1 MLHFDLFEFSESER
15 AALRAAHDT
24 GTLRARDN
32 RSDCAADCDGLE
44 DARRIGERIADGFDL
59 LAGDGDGAS

>member
-1 MLHFDLFEFSESER
+1 MLHFDLFEFSESEG

-32 RSDCAADCDGLE
+32 RSDGAADCDGL
-44 DARRIGERIADGFDL
+44 
-59 LAGDGDGAS
+59 